1 MERKNEKENT
11 MFIFAL
17 VLVVPALFLCGCA
30 DEEYHGGNQNKH
42 DSTKWFT
49 ETELSAVGLSNLSA
63 PTGLTGEMSTN
74 TWWFNDGYAFTQPCS
89 DDAILSQNALT
100 YLNYFKENYNGYF
113 GTVSIHATSSTST
126 YYYITQ
132 KNDIADYFDD
142 NPSKLYKF
150 YYVTNPEKTE
160 KGYFVEN
167 SVYTFEIRYEFST
180 NDNQYLFKLFIEKA
194 DAHHNG
200 QTQYFYKMK

>member
-1 MERKNEKENT
+1 M
-11 MFIFAL
+11 
-17 VLVVPALFLCGCA
+17 
-30 DEEYHGGNQNKH
+30 
-42 DSTKWFT
+42 SFT
-49 ETELSAVGLSNLSA
+49 AEIK
-63 PTGLTGEMSTN
+63 TN
-74 TWWFNDGYAFTQPCS
+74 TTAQNGLLKQNYQLLVCQIEALQLGLQVKCQQTLGGFNGGYAFTQPCG

-126 YYYITQ
+126 YYYLTQ

-180 NDNQYLFKLFIEKA
+180 KDNQYLFKLFIEKA
-194 DAHHNG
+194 DTHHNG